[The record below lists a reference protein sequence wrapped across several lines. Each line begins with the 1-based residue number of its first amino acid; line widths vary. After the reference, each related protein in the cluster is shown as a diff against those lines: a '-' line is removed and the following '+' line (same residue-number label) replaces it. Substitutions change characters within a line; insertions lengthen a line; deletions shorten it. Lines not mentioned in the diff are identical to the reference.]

1 MVNETNAVSL
11 IRNKLF
17 IYFFLTLLASTL
29 SVSFYLF
36 TVNWYVVDEL
46 QLEAKLGLVFF
57 ASSVPRLVFMLIGG
71 AIADRVNKAT
81 VMLLSDLTKGLLLVA
96 VIVLLLVD
104 LFSIGILIGLSF
116 VFGLLDAF
124 FWPSSSSLMPSLVSR
139 DQLTRANSIV
149 QTTQRASTIIGP
161 LLAGLVIGFGS
172 YEVMFA
178 FVSAMLL
185 LAAIVDLI
193 IRKNVSYDQDEL
205 NESSSVWHNI
215 KEGFAYL
222 KQSPFMLALMLSSV
236 SMNLFLSGPMQVG
249 LPLFARD
256 ILNGDEFTYSLLS
269 GMLGVG
275 TLVGALLIGVLN
287 VRQKRGMVALTGIM
301 LLGLFMVAFSLTDSL
316 LLSLMF
322 ISLIGLVISTI
333 DVPIISAIQAHTEKK
348 YIGRMMSLMS
358 FASMGLIPVS
368 YLLTSFLISLGL
380 TIDTI
385 LLSSSVCL
393 MVVGVFV
400 LVFAKS
406 LRTVN

>member
-1 MVNETNAVSL
+1 MNETNAVSL